1 VPTDPGNQ
9 KVNGDRETRL
19 TFIQQLKRSAEE
31 ELHARSLTGDLSHL
45 PLLGELFGGVC
56 GKKDAT
62 AM

>member
-1 VPTDPGNQ
+1 
-9 KVNGDRETRL
+9 VNGDRETRL